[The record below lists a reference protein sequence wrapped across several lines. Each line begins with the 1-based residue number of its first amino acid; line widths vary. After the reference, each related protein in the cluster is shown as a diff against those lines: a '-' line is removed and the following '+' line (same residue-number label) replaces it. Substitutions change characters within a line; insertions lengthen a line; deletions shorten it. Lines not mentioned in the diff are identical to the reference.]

1 MHIGDALVALGGA
14 FLAAAIL
21 ARLGARIGLPTIPL
35 FMLAGVVF
43 GPHTPGVTF
52 VENPHDLALI
62 AALGLV
68 FLLFYLGLEFHT
80 DDLVAGGRRMLA
92 AGLGYLVLN
101 IGGGLALGFA
111 FGWGTREALVIAGVI
126 GISSSAIVTKLLVET
141 GRMRNPESR
150 LILGVI
156 VIEDIFLA
164 LYLAILQP
172 VLGNAS
178 GPAEVATDL
187 AKAFA
192 FLIVLAA
199 LARWGARTA
208 GRLLR
213 VFNDELLV
221 VFFVGLAVL
230 SAGVAEELG
239 VSDAIGAFMIG
250 LVLGSSTAAERVR
263 SLVRPL
269 RDGFAAIFFFAF
281 GLTINPGDIG
291 PVLVPIAAAV
301 VLTVVL
307 NIAAGALAARLH
319 GYGRQEAANIGLTV
333 LTRGEFSLILGS
345 LAVAA
350 GLDSRIAP
358 FVAGYV
364 LVLAVIGPLAVLRS
378 EKLAGIFPG
387 RRSVHRERTDS
398 TDKMPAMIV
407 APAQEGSSTEPGD
420 TRRTTSSTE
429 SRRC

>member
-1 MHIGDALVALGGA
+1 MHVGDALVALGGA
-14 FLAAAIL
+14 FLAAAVL

-43 GPHTPGVTF
+43 GPHTPGIAL
-52 VENPHDLALI
+52 VENPEDLALI

-80 DDLVAGGRRMLA
+80 DDLVAGGRRMLG
-92 AGLGYLVLN
+92 AGVGYLVLN

-111 FGWGTREALVIAGVI
+111 FGWGTREALVIAGVV

-141 GRMRNPESR
+141 GRLRNPESR

-178 GPAEVATDL
+178 GPVEVATDL
-187 AKAFA
+187 GKAFA

-250 LVLGSSTAAERVR
+250 LVLGGSTAAERVR

-269 RDGFAAIFFFAF
+269 RDGFAAIFFFTF
-281 GLTINPGDIG
+281 GLTIDPGDIG
-291 PVLVPIAAAV
+291 PVLVPIAIAV
-301 VLTVVL
+301 ALTVVL
-307 NIAAGALAARLH
+307 NIAAGVLAARLH
-319 GYGRQEAANIGLTV
+319 GYGRLEAANIGLTV
-333 LTRGEFSLILGS
+333 LTRGEFSLILGA
-345 LAVAA
+345 LAVSA
-350 GLDSRIAP
+350 GLDPRIAP

-364 LVLAVIGPLAVLRS
+364 LVLAVIGPLAVLKS
-378 EKLAGIFPG
+378 EKLVRLP
-387 RRSVHRERTDS
+387 HRERPGS
-398 TDKMPAMIV
+398 SDKMRPMIV
-407 APAQEGSSTEPGD
+407 APAQEGSSTEPGNA
-420 TRRTTSSTE
+420 RRTTSPE
-429 SRRC
+429 SR

>member
-1 MHIGDALVALGGA
+1 MHVGDALVALGGA
-14 FLAAAIL
+14 FLAAAVL

-43 GPHTPGVTF
+43 GPHTPGIAF
-52 VENPHDLALI
+52 VENPGDLALI

-80 DDLVAGGRRMLA
+80 DDLVAGGRRLLT

-111 FGWGTREALVIAGVI
+111 FGWGTREALVIAGVV

-141 GRMRNPESR
+141 GRLRNPESR

-187 AKAFA
+187 AKAFT

-199 LARWGARTA
+199 LARWGARAA

-250 LVLGSSTAAERVR
+250 LVLGGSTAAERVR

-269 RDGFAAIFFFAF
+269 RDGFAAIFFFTF
-281 GLTINPGDIG
+281 GLTIDPGDIG
-291 PVLVPIAAAV
+291 PVLVPIAVAV
-301 VLTVVL
+301 ALTVVL
-307 NIAAGALAARLH
+307 NIAAGLLAARLY

-364 LVLAVIGPLAVLRS
+364 LVLAVIGPLAVIHS
-378 EKLAGIFPG
+378 ERLVAPRK
-387 RRSVHRERTDS
+387 RTAS
-398 TDKMPAMIV
+398 SDKMPAMIATP
-407 APAQEGSSTEPGD
+407 APEGSSTEPGD
-420 TRRTTSSTE
+420 TRRTTSPE
-429 SRRC
+429 SQRC

>member
-1 MHIGDALVALGGA
+1 MHIGDALIALGGA
-14 FLAAAIL
+14 FLAAAVL

-43 GPHTPGVTF
+43 GPHTPGIAL
-52 VENPHDLALI
+52 VENPDDLALV

-92 AGLGYLVLN
+92 AGLGYLGLN

-111 FGWGTREALVIAGVI
+111 LGWGAREALVIAGVV

-141 GRMRNPESR
+141 GRMGNRESR

-164 LYLAILQP
+164 LYLALLQP

-178 GPAEVATDL
+178 GAGEAALDL

-199 LARWGARTA
+199 LARWGARAA

-250 LVLGSSTAAERVR
+250 LVLGGSTAAERVR
-263 SLVRPL
+263 TLVRPL
-269 RDGFAAIFFFAF
+269 RDGFAAIFFFTF
-281 GLTINPGDIG
+281 GLTIEPGDIS
-291 PVLVPIAAAV
+291 PVLVPIAVAVAAT
-301 VLTVVL
+301 VLL

-350 GLDSRIAP
+350 GLDPRIAP

-364 LVLAVIGPLAVLRS
+364 LILAVIGPLAVLRS
-378 EKLAGIFPG
+378 EQLAELLSHRKRPAYPDRM
-387 RRSVHRERTDS
+387 RR
-398 TDKMPAMIV
+398 
-407 APAQEGSSTEPGD
+407 
-420 TRRTTSSTE
+420 
-429 SRRC
+429 

>member
-14 FLAAAIL
+14 FLAAAVL
-21 ARLGARIGLPTIPL
+21 ARLGAKIGLPTIPL

-43 GPHTPGVTF
+43 GPHTPGIEL
-52 VENPHDLALI
+52 VEDPGDLALI

-111 FGWGTREALVIAGVI
+111 FGWGTREALVIAGVV

-141 GRMRNPESR
+141 GRLRNPESR

-156 VIEDIFLA
+156 VIEDVFLA

-187 AKAFA
+187 AKAFG

-199 LARWGARTA
+199 LARWGARAA

-250 LVLGSSTAAERVR
+250 LVLGGSTAAERVR

-269 RDGFAAIFFFAF
+269 RDGFAAIFFFTF
-281 GLTINPGDIG
+281 GLTIDPGDIG
-291 PVLVPIAAAV
+291 PVLLPIAVAV
-301 VLTVVL
+301 ALTVVL
-307 NIAAGALAARLH
+307 NIAAGLLAARLH

-345 LAVAA
+345 LAIAA
-350 GLDSRIAP
+350 GLDGRIAP

-364 LVLAVIGPLAVLRS
+364 LVLAVIGPLAVIRS
-378 EKLAGIFPG
+378 EKLVTP
-387 RRSVHRERTDS
+387 RKRSGS
-398 TDKMPAMIV
+398 SDKMPAMIV
-407 APAQEGSSTEPGD
+407 APAPEGSSTEPGD
-420 TRRTTSSTE
+420 TRRTTSSE
-429 SRRC
+429 SR

>member
-1 MHIGDALVALGGA
+1 MHVGDALIALGGA
-14 FLAAAIL
+14 FLAAAVL

-43 GPHTPGVTF
+43 GPHTPGIAL
-52 VENPHDLALI
+52 VEDPGDLALI

-111 FGWGTREALVIAGVI
+111 FGWGAREALVIAGVV

-141 GRMRNPESR
+141 GRLRHPESR

-178 GPAEVATDL
+178 GPVAVATDL

-199 LARWGARTA
+199 LARWGARAA

-250 LVLGSSTAAERVR
+250 LVLGGSSAAERVR

-269 RDGFAAIFFFAF
+269 RDGFAAIFFFTF
-281 GLTINPGDIG
+281 GLTIDPGDIG
-291 PVLVPIAAAV
+291 PVLVPIMVAV

-307 NIAAGALAARLH
+307 NIAAGLLAARLH

-350 GLDSRIAP
+350 GLDGRIAP

-364 LVLAVIGPLAVLRS
+364 LVLAVIGPLAVIRS
-378 EKLAGIFPG
+378 EKLVAP
-387 RRSVHRERTDS
+387 RKRSGSSDR
-398 TDKMPAMIV
+398 MPAMIV

-420 TRRTTSSTE
+420 TRRTTSPE
-429 SRRC
+429 SR